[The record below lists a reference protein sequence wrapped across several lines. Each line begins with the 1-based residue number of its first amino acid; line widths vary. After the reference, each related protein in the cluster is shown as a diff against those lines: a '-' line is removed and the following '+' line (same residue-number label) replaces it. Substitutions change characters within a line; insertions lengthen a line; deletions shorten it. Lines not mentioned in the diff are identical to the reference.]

1 MKKELLFAALLL
13 PLAGCYTS
21 YAPKSF
27 WNGGGFSET
36 MMAPDV
42 AQISFKGNDYS
53 GDERAG
59 DMVLLRAADSA
70 LEHGFPYVA
79 VDGVQMSD
87 SASTIFTPGY
97 YQAHV
102 VGNSVY
108 ASGVPAMPI
117 TIHSPRSR
125 VTARFFHE
133 QRPGVLDARFL
144 AASIRTKYGIKPAV
158 AGGPMASP
166 GQADAFVASTAA
178 AAEAAGPGA
187 TKAPRADLASTVL
200 SAQKMSE
207 GLGCGDVHSGS
218 APDEF
223 VAECSDHKVVISCSG
238 SECRPVRATR

>member
-1 MKKELLFAALLL
+1 MLLL
-13 PLAGCYTS
+13 MPLAGCYTN

-36 MMAPDV
+36 MLSPDV
-42 AQISFKGNDYS
+42 AQISFKGNGYT

-59 DMVLLRAADSA
+59 DMVLLRAADLA

-87 SASTIFTPGY
+87 SASTVFTPGY

-117 TIHSPRSR
+117 TIHSPSSR

-144 AASIRTKYGIKPAV
+144 AASIRNKYGIKLSTASGQVVSPAGR
-158 AGGPMASP
+158 GGP
-166 GQADAFVASTAA
+166 AA
-178 AAEAAGPGA
+178 PVEAEAPDRAP
-187 TKAPRADLASTVL
+187 APRADLATTVL
-200 SAQKMSE
+200 MAQKMSE
-207 GLGCGDVHSGS
+207 RLGCGDVHSGT

-223 VAECSDHKVVISCSG
+223 IAECSDHKVVISCSQ
-238 SECRPVRATR
+238 SECHPVHTQR

>member
-1 MKKELLFAALLL
+1 MKKELLLAVLLAS
-13 PLAGCYTS
+13 LAGCYTS

-42 AQISFKGNDYS
+42 AQISFKGNGYT

-59 DMVLLRAADSA
+59 DMVLLRAADLA

-87 SASTIFTPGY
+87 SASTVFTPGY

-117 TIHSPRSR
+117 TIHAPSSR

-144 AASIRTKYGIKPAV
+144 AASIRTKYGIKPTV
-158 AGGPMASP
+158 ATPDAISAGP
-166 GQADAFVASTAA
+166 
-178 AAEAAGPGA
+178 AAGAPLAPEA
-187 TKAPRADLASTVL
+187 TPAVRQDPAAMVL
-200 SAQKMSE
+200 SAQKLSE
-207 GLGCGDVHSGS
+207 KLGCGDVHSGS
-218 APDEF
+218 GLDEF
-223 VAECSDHKVVISCSG
+223 EAQCSDHKVIISCSG
-238 SECRPVRATR
+238 QDCRPVRATR

>member
-1 MKKELLFAALLL
+1 MKKELLLAVLLL

-36 MMAPDV
+36 MLSPDV
-42 AQISFKGNDYS
+42 AQISFKGNGYT

-59 DMVLLRAADSA
+59 DMVLLRAADLA

-87 SASTIFTPGY
+87 SASTVFTPGY

-102 VGNSVY
+102 VGNKVY

-117 TIHSPRSR
+117 TIHAPSSR
-125 VTARFFHE
+125 VTARFFRD

-144 AASIRTKYGIKPAV
+144 AESIRTKYGIKPNIVAPGAESSAPV
-158 AGGPMASP
+158 AGSK
-166 GQADAFVASTAA
+166 AA
-178 AAEAAGPGA
+178 PPSQEAPPVPRQDPAA
-187 TKAPRADLASTVL
+187 TVL
-200 SAQKMSE
+200 AAQRMSE
-207 GLGCGDVHSGS
+207 KLGCGDVHSGS
-218 APDEF
+218 GLDEF
-223 VAECSDHKVVISCSG
+223 EAQCSDHKVIISCSG
-238 SECRPVRATR
+238 QDCQPVRATR

>member
-1 MKKELLFAALLL
+1 MRKTLLLALAFL

-42 AQISFKGNDYS
+42 AVISFKGNGYT

-59 DMVLLRAADSA
+59 DMVLLRAADLA
-70 LEHGFPYVA
+70 LERGFPYVA

-87 SASTIFTPGY
+87 SASTVFTPGY

-117 TIHSPRSR
+117 TIHSPSSR
-125 VTARFFHE
+125 VTARFYHE

-144 AASIRTKYGIKPAV
+144 AASIRTKYGIKPSA
-158 AGGPMASP
+158 PS
-166 GQADAFVASTAA
+166 QAA
-178 AAEAAGPGA
+178 APAGAVVAPAPVA
-187 TKAPRADLASTVL
+187 TAQTVPMAPRADLATTVL
-200 SAQKMSE
+200 AAQKMSE
-207 GLGCGDVHSGS
+207 RLGCGDVHNGT

-223 VAECSDHKVVISCSG
+223 IAECSDHKVVISCSG
-238 SECRPVRATR
+238 AECHPVRATR

>member
-1 MKKELLFAALLL
+1 MKRELFAVLLL
-13 PLAGCYTS
+13 MPLAGCYTS

-36 MMAPDV
+36 MLSPDV
-42 AQISFKGNDYS
+42 AQISFKGNGYT

-59 DMVLLRAADSA
+59 DMVLLRAADLA

-87 SASTIFTPGY
+87 SASTVFTPGY
-97 YQAHV
+97 YQAHI

-117 TIHSPRSR
+117 TIHSPSSR
-125 VTARFFHE
+125 VTAHFFRE

-144 AASIRTKYGIKPAV
+144 AASIRTKYGIKPSVASGQV
-158 AGGPMASP
+158 VSPAGGGGPAAP
-166 GQADAFVASTAA
+166 VEAQAPDSAV
-178 AAEAAGPGA
+178 
-187 TKAPRADLASTVL
+187 APRADLATTVL
-200 SAQKMSE
+200 LAQKTSE
-207 GLGCGDVHSGS
+207 RLGCGDVHSGT

-223 VAECSDHKVVISCSG
+223 IAECSDHKVVISCSG
-238 SECRPVRATR
+238 SECHPVHAIR